1 MDCNMVHLKNIRSI
15 PVKELQILANNE
27 VIARNLKDGFPHPYT
42 LTNAKDFIRLARQ
55 GLLGHAFGIFNDDT
69 FIGIGSIVPQRDIY
83 RNNGEIGY
91 WLGQPYWGKGY
102 GKKTVE
108 LLTAYA
114 FEKLNLIR
122 VFAGVFANNK
132 ASMKVLENS
141 GYKLEVILKS
151 SIVKNGI
158 IADEYLYSILN
169 VNNEQ
174 YLNQVAKAQDLT

>member
-1 MDCNMVHLKNIRSI
+1 MVHLENIRAI
-15 PVKELQILANNE
+15 PVKELQILANNK
-27 VIARNLKDGFPHPYT
+27 VVAGNLKDGFPHPYT
-42 LTNAKDFIRLARQ
+42 LTNAKDFIRLSRK
-55 GLLGHAFGIFNDDT
+55 GLLGHGFGIFNDDT
-69 FIGIGSIVPQRDIY
+69 FIGVGNILPQRDIY

-91 WLGQPYWGKGY
+91 WIGQPYWGNGY
-102 GKKTVE
+102 GKRAVE

-151 SIVKNGI
+151 SIVKHGI
-158 IADEYLYSILN
+158 ILDEYLYSKLN

-174 YLNQVAKAQDLT
+174 YLNQVLNTQDLT

>member
-1 MDCNMVHLKNIRSI
+1 MVHLKNIRSI